1 MITAT
6 KVKLYPNEG
15 QKILLEKHFGSC
27 RFVYNY
33 FLKRRDEYYITHRD
47 AQRSSL
53 NYFDTNNML
62 IELKKEY
69 PWLYEINAQSL
80 QMSLR
85 FLDNAFKN
93 FFHKNAEHPRFRK
106 KERNEFFAVPQ
117 HIKIQGNRIYFPKF
131 SEGIYFKG
139 SKDKLSEIR
148 DINEIII
155 TKDSG
160 YYYCSI
166 IYENEEELPEKKP
179 LSEENSVG
187 IDLGI
192 EKFATLSN
200 GIAIENPGF
209 IKKVEKRIRRLQK
222 QLSRKQNGSKNRSK
236 HILKLQKEY
245 MKLRN
250 MREDFDDKIST
261 AIAKQYDTIVIED
274 LNVHGMMQN
283 HHISKSL
290 SDVSFY
296 SFKQKLEWK
305 AEKYGKNIIEIGRF
319 DPSSKICSRCGN
331 VKHDLKLSDRIYH
344 CNVCGLT
351 IDRDLNAAKNI
362 RKIGLIK
369 VGSVRSEFTPVEIAT
384 SGLYG
389 IYPYRQRSVVESGS
403 SDASAEE

>member
-6 KVKLYPNEG
+6 RVKLYPNEK
-15 QKILLEKHFGSC
+15 QSILLEKHFGSC

-33 FLKRRDEYYITHRD
+33 FLAKRDEYYITHRD
-47 AQRSSL
+47 AEKSSL
-53 NYFDTNNML
+53 NYLATQNML

-69 PWLYEINAQSL
+69 PWLYGINSQSL

-93 FFHKNAEHPRFRK
+93 FFHKNAEHPKFRK
-106 KERNEFFAVPQ
+106 KGRNEYFAVPQ
-117 HIKIQGNRIYFPKF
+117 HIEIKGNRIHFPKF
-131 SEGIYFKG
+131 LEGIYFKG
-139 SKDKLSEIR
+139 SKEKLSEIK

-166 IYENEEELPEKKP
+166 IYEIPEELPEKKP
-179 LSEENSVG
+179 LSAENSAG

-200 GIAIENPGF
+200 GIAIENPRF
-209 IKKVEKRIRRLQK
+209 INKAEKRIKKLQK
-222 QLSRKQNGSKNRSK
+222 QLSRKQKGSNSRRKQ
-236 HILKLQKEY
+236 IFKLQKKY

-250 MREDFDDKIST
+250 MRRDFYDKLST
-261 AIAKQYDTIVIED
+261 AIAKQYDTIIMED
-274 LNVHGMMQN
+274 LNVQGMKQN
-283 HHISKSL
+283 HHIAKSIG
-290 SDVSFY
+290 DVSFY
-296 SFKQKLEWK
+296 AFKEKLKYK
-305 AEKYGKNIIEIGRF
+305 AEKYGKSVVEIGRF

-331 VKHDLKLSDRIYH
+331 IKKDLKLSDRIYH
-344 CNVCGLT
+344 CDICGLT
-351 IDRDLNAAKNI
+351 IDRDYNASKNI

-369 VGSVRSEFTPVEIAT
+369 VGLVQPESTPVEIAT

-389 IYPYRQRSVVESGS
+389 IYPYRQMSVVEAGS
-403 SDASAEE
+403 SEALAEE

>member
-1 MITAT
+1 
-6 KVKLYPNEG
+6 
-15 QKILLEKHFGSC
+15 
-27 RFVYNY
+27 
-33 FLKRRDEYYITHRD
+33 
-47 AQRSSL
+47 
-53 NYFDTNNML
+53 ML
-62 IELKKEY
+62 TDV
-69 PWLYEINAQSL
+69 PS
-80 QMSLR
+80 

-93 FFHKNAEHPRFRK
+93 FFHKNTEHPKFK
-106 KERNEFFAVPQ
+106 KKGINEFFAVPQ
-117 HIKIQGNRIYFPKF
+117 HIKIRGNSIYFPKF

-139 SKDKLSEIR
+139 SEKKLSEIK
-148 DINEIII
+148 DINEIVI

-209 IKKVEKRIRRLQK
+209 IKKVEKRIKRLQK
-222 QLSRKQNGSKNRSK
+222 QLSRKQKGSKNRRK

-274 LNVHGMMQN
+274 FNVHGMMQN

-319 DPSSKICSRCGN
+319 DPSSKICSSCGN

-344 CNVCGLT
+344 CDVCGLI
-351 IDRDLNAAKNI
+351 IDRDHNASKNI

-369 VGSVRSEFTPVEIAT
+369 VGLVQSELTPVEIAT

>member
-1 MITAT
+1 MITAA

-33 FLKRRDEYYITHRD
+33 FLKKRDEYYITHRD

-62 IELKKEY
+62 IELKKEH

-85 FLDNAFKN
+85 FLDNALKN
-93 FFHKNAEHPRFRK
+93 FFHKNTEHPKFKRK
-106 KERNEFFAVPQ
+106 GINEYFAVPQ

-148 DINEIII
+148 DINEIVI

-179 LSEENSVG
+179 LSSENSVG

-209 IKKVEKRIRRLQK
+209 IKKVEKRIKRLQK
-222 QLSRKQNGSKNRSK
+222 QLSRKQKGSKNGSK
-236 HILKLQKEY
+236 HILKSQKEY

-296 SFKQKLEWK
+296 YFKQKLEWK
-305 AEKYGKNIIEIGRF
+305 AEKYGKNMIEIGRF

-331 VKHDLKLSDRIYH
+331 IKHDLKLSDRIYH
-344 CNVCGLT
+344 CDVCGLT

-389 IYPYRQRSVVESGS
+389 IYPYRQMSVVESGS
-403 SDASAEE
+403 SDALAEE